1 MASEENPP
9 PRQGSDPNDRIQMAQ
24 DALDLAQSRP
34 NFIPNASKL
43 KQMGQSMSSLLG
55 QLPSLSRTSTM
66 NASPTTPL
74 SPQAERMI
82 QSVEESSEPE
92 EFKSLLHK
100 KLYQRNTEVYKT
112 IQTNVN
118 ENYTKM
124 PQKLKELGM
133 TLDNTQGTFQDS
145 VMALQQA
152 NHHCAETF
160 WSMDDSINIAS
171 GINFPNVWNYRW
183 FKEYSA

>member
-9 PRQGSDPNDRIQMAQ
+9 PRQGSDPNDRIPMAQ

-34 NFIPNASKL
+34 NFIPNARYVYTYKKFFQFQLFLLLSFFFSKL

-82 QSVEESSEPE
+82 QSI
-92 EFKSLLHK
+92 F
-100 KLYQRNTEVYKT
+100 
-112 IQTNVN
+112 
-118 ENYTKM
+118 
-124 PQKLKELGM
+124 LKCIF
-133 TLDNTQGTFQDS
+133 NQ
-145 VMALQQA
+145 
-152 NHHCAETF
+152 
-160 WSMDDSINIAS
+160 
-171 GINFPNVWNYRW
+171 
-183 FKEYSA
+183 

>member
-9 PRQGSDPNDRIQMAQ
+9 PRQGSDPNDRIPMAQ

-34 NFIPNASKL
+34 NFIPNARYVYTCKKFYQFQFLLLLSFFFSKL

-82 QSVEESSEPE
+82 QSIFLQCI
-92 EFKSLLHK
+92 FK
-100 KLYQRNTEVYKT
+100 
-112 IQTNVN
+112 
-118 ENYTKM
+118 
-124 PQKLKELGM
+124 
-133 TLDNTQGTFQDS
+133 
-145 VMALQQA
+145 
-152 NHHCAETF
+152 
-160 WSMDDSINIAS
+160 INIYLFKT
-171 GINFPNVWNYRW
+171 NF
-183 FKEYSA
+183 F